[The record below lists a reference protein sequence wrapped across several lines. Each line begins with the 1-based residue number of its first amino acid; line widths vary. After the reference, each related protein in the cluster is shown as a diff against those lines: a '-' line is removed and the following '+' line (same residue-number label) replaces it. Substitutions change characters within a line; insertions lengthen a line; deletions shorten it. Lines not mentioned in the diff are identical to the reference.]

1 MPVDANTIPSTRAR
15 AAQYAGYIVS
25 YAMKIKQLLSGGWT
39 PDILPFPLWP
49 YGNTGKEGV
58 EQVKFH
64 INRELKQQLCWKY
77 STLCYSILKMASAGE
92 RRTRSTKYQ
101 DCWRWLL
108 GWLLGWLRTRSRSK
122 KTNCTTQKIVGEI
135 EKSNEKKSSSSSWLV
150 LRPLEKVTVFYW
162 RKKEKIYLVMNLVI

>member
-39 PDILPFPLWP
+39 PDILPIWR
-49 YGNTGKEGV
+49 EGV

-64 INRELKQQLCWKY
+64 INRELKQRLCWKY

-92 RRTRSTKYQ
+92 RRRSSTKSTEQYHDWWRLPRTSSTKYQ
-101 DCWRWLL
+101 DCWRLPS
-108 GWLLGWLRTRSRSK
+108 TR
-122 KTNCTTQKIVGEI
+122 
-135 EKSNEKKSSSSSWLV
+135 L
-150 LRPLEKVTVFYW
+150 LEKRWMLEIFGLLPPVWGGTLHSGLYQ
-162 RKKEKIYLVMNLVI
+162 RKMYL

>member
-39 PDILPFPLWP
+39 PDILPIWR
-49 YGNTGKEGV
+49 EGV

-64 INRELKQQLCWKY
+64 INRELKQRLCWKY

-92 RRTRSTKYQ
+92 RRRSSTKSTEQYHDWWRLPRTSSTKYQ
-101 DCWRWLL
+101 DCWRLPSTRLL
-108 GWLLGWLRTRSRSK
+108 ETEWKQKRWMLEIFGLLPPVWGGTLHSGLY
-122 KTNCTTQKIVGEI
+122 Q
-135 EKSNEKKSSSSSWLV
+135 
-150 LRPLEKVTVFYW
+150 
-162 RKKEKIYLVMNLVI
+162 RKMYL